1 MYARLDKDAPESQ
14 KLKYEPAKNTTLV
27 HPPRDARTKEARK
40 KREQIKAKIKTKTAN
55 KEVVTKKP
63 KSQELKEFK
72 ENFTKMLQSS
82 QGKRLGRPP
91 LKEQPQTTTIL
102 WEPQAGFQVNVLASA
117 EFEVLAGGG
126 RGPLV
131 YGETV
136 LTPSGFKPI
145 EDVSVG
151 DKVITPANT
160 EATIVAIP
168 FDGEDHCY
176 RVTFIDG
183 RSVLV
188 GQDHIWHV
196 YTPGGRKGNTPYLTT
211 TTKIQAQLQ
220 QEAVKTHHKTSVL
233 VPLTQPIDEYQSE
246 SLPLEPYFL
255 GLLLGDGYIGNTS
268 LKLTTTDQEIID
280 YAQTQWDV
288 HLMPQYNDVVFR
300 KNRLLYSILE
310 SLGVAGKVSNSK
322 FVPFIYKHNTVENK
336 LAILQGLM
344 DTDGTVDK
352 LGHVSFCSVSKQLA
366 LDVQELVRSLG
377 GKATISTKATTYTNG
392 IGEKVSGQL
401 AYNIYITMPDNTT
414 LFRLS
419 RKRARC
425 VKGFNGSS
433 TSVPKLR
440 VLSVDYVGIR
450 KCKCI
455 TLDTQDGLFLTN
467 DYIVTHNS
475 GKTDTLLVDP
485 LRFISNR
492 NFKGLIV
499 RRTMPA
505 LREIISRAKGLYPRL
520 FPGTKW
526 KEQEKLFEFPSGAT
540 LEFGYFDHEDDYDRY
555 HGRQFCWL
563 GVDEITQWESQ
574 EYYDKLKSTVRRID
588 NTLPVRVR
596 ATCNPSGPGREW
608 VKNYFNIETSVKDKV
623 TKTELRTP
631 EGPIVIS
638 RRYILSNVF
647 DNRKLLEANPEYL
660 AYLES
665 LPEIQRRQWLE
676 GDFEANEGMA
686 FEDFARSTHV
696 IKPFNIPNNW
706 VKFRCIDW
714 GYSSRS
720 LAVCLWIAISNN
732 GEAIVYR
739 ELAVN
744 KMLASEFARKVLE
757 ISSNEYISYSVVDG
771 SVGDK
776 RGSSSPS
783 IDEEFRNEGL
793 ICIYADKSPGSR
805 IAGKQ
810 LIHKYLRTVDEESK
824 PLLQIFDTCKQ
835 IIKELSSLPLDKHNP
850 EDVDTTC
857 EDHAYDALRYGLQSR
872 PNPQL
877 NKSFDQ
883 DFFGFGYRNHQR
895 PGLNIVTPPIIDRRF
910 GY

>member
-91 LKEQPQTTTIL
+91 LNPTPTATNIL

-126 RGPLV
+126 R
-131 YGETV
+131 
-136 LTPSGFKPI
+136 
-145 EDVSVG
+145 
-151 DKVITPANT
+151 A
-160 EATIVAIP
+160 
-168 FDGEDHCY
+168 
-176 RVTFIDG
+176 
-183 RSVLV
+183 
-188 GQDHIWHV
+188 
-196 YTPGGRKGNTPYLTT
+196 
-211 TTKIQAQLQ
+211 
-220 QEAVKTHHKTSVL
+220 
-233 VPLTQPIDEYQSE
+233 
-246 SLPLEPYFL
+246 
-255 GLLLGDGYIGNTS
+255 
-268 LKLTTTDQEIID
+268 
-280 YAQTQWDV
+280 
-288 HLMPQYNDVVFR
+288 
-300 KNRLLYSILE
+300 
-310 SLGVAGKVSNSK
+310 
-322 FVPFIYKHNTVENK
+322 
-336 LAILQGLM
+336 
-344 DTDGTVDK
+344 
-352 LGHVSFCSVSKQLA
+352 
-366 LDVQELVRSLG
+366 
-377 GKATISTKATTYTNG
+377 
-392 IGEKVSGQL
+392 
-401 AYNIYITMPDNTT
+401 
-414 LFRLS
+414 
-419 RKRARC
+419 
-425 VKGFNGSS
+425 
-433 TSVPKLR
+433 
-440 VLSVDYVGIR
+440 
-450 KCKCI
+450 
-455 TLDTQDGLFLTN
+455 
-467 DYIVTHNS
+467 S
-475 GKTDTLLVDP
+475 GKSECLLVDP
-485 LRFISNR
+485 LRFMSNK
-492 NFKGLIV
+492 NFRGLLV

-505 LREIISRAKGLYPRL
+505 LREIISRAKLLYPSI

-526 KEQEKLFEFPSGAT
+526 KEQEKLFEFPSGAK

-563 GVDEITQWESQ
+563 GVDEITQWETQ

-588 NTLPVRVR
+588 NTIPVRVR